1 MQQVGTCSACGT
13 SSKLTFEH
21 VPPRSAL
28 NAHRTEV
35 FSGEDWLNRH
45 EGGLD
50 RGRIQQRGSG
60 YQATCQDCNN
70 GTGSWYVRSYLD
82 WVRRGADVL
91 GRFAHP
97 ARLDQD
103 PQLHHVTAEFTG
115 VRPLPF
121 LKQVAYMHLV
131 VNGWEFTRRNIAL
144 RDFVL
149 ARESTGL
156 PERYHF
162 HLGLIYGPSARHVG
176 IGAKYSLESDTSAV
190 LSEIAF
196 PPFSYVL
203 RIGERL
209 PSLPPLDISRFA
221 SYGLDEVVDMELG
234 LLVGFTH
241 TPFHC
246 DYRSSAGMQ
255 TDIADSDAFLL

>member
-1 MQQVGTCSACGT
+1 MARVGTCSACGT
-13 SSKLTFEH
+13 STTLTFEH

-35 FSGEDWLNRH
+35 FSGEDWLKRN

-60 YQATCQDCNN
+60 YYAACQNCNN
-70 GTGSWYVRSYLD
+70 KTGHWYVRPYLD
-82 WVRRGADVL
+82 WVRRGVDVL

-97 ARLDQD
+97 DRLDRD
-103 PQLHHVTAEFTG
+103 PQLHHVTAAFTG
-115 VRPLPF
+115 MRPLPF

-131 VNGWEFTRRNIAL
+131 VNGWEFARRNVAL

-149 ARESTGL
+149 AREATGL
-156 PERYHF
+156 PDRYHF

-176 IGAKYSLESDTSAV
+176 IGAKYSLETDTSAV

-209 PSLPPLDISRFA
+209 PSLPPLDISSYA
-221 SYGLDEVVDMELG
+221 SCSLDDVADLELS

-241 TPFHC
+241 TPLPC
-246 DYRSSAGMQ
+246 DYRSAAGMQ
-255 TDIADSDAFLL
+255 NDIADSDAFLL